1 MRKRSVVLG
10 ACIFAAFSLTGLQN
24 RQSAKGNLTFNATVL
39 EIGENTISVE
49 PFENEEISTGEIT
62 VTTDVVSKI
71 EVPELEEG
79 TEVCIVYNGEILET
93 YPARI
98 KTVFAIYLLDENGE
112 AIIPKDSD

>member
-10 ACIFAAFSLTGLQN
+10 ACIFAAFSLTGCKDTETP
-24 RQSAKGNLTFNATVL
+24 KGNPTFNATVL

-71 EVPELEEG
+71 EVPELEE
-79 TEVCIVYNGEILET
+79 
-93 YPARI
+93 
-98 KTVFAIYLLDENGE
+98 
-112 AIIPKDSD
+112 

>member
-10 ACIFAAFSLTGLQN
+10 ACIFAAFSLTGCKDTETL
-24 RQSAKGNLTFNATVL
+24 KGNPTFNATVL
-39 EIGENTISVE
+39 EI
-49 PFENEEISTGEIT
+49 STGEIL
-62 VTTDVVSKI
+62 VTTDVISKI

-112 AIIPKDSD
+112 AIIEKDSD

>member
-10 ACIFAAFSLTGLQN
+10 ACIFAAFSLTGCKDTETP
-24 RQSAKGNLTFNATVL
+24 KGNPTFNATVL
-39 EIGENTISVE
+39 EI
-49 PFENEEISTGEIT
+49 GEIT

>member
-10 ACIFAAFSLTGLQN
+10 ACIFAAFSLTGCKDTETP
-24 RQSAKGNLTFNATVL
+24 KGNPTFNATVL
-39 EIGENTISVE
+39 ISVE

>member
-1 MRKRSVVLG
+1 MPVFCCV
-10 ACIFAAFSLTGLQN
+10 SLTGCKDTETP
-24 RQSAKGNLTFNATVL
+24 KGNPTFNATVL

-79 TEVCIVYNGEILET
+79 TEVCIVYNGETFGDLS
-93 YPARI
+93 
-98 KTVFAIYLLDENGE
+98 G
-112 AIIPKDSD
+112 SD

>member
-1 MRKRSVVLG
+1 MKLR
-10 ACIFAAFSLTGLQN
+10 LQ
-24 RQSAKGNLTFNATVL
+24 RMLYQRLKY
-39 EIGENTISVE
+39 
-49 PFENEEISTGEIT
+49 
-62 VTTDVVSKI
+62 
-71 EVPELEEG
+71 LEEG

>member
-10 ACIFAAFSLTGLQN
+10 ACIFAAFSLTGCKDTETP
-24 RQSAKGNLTFNATVL
+24 KGNPTFNATVL

-49 PFENEEISTGEIT
+49 PFENEEISGEIT

>member
-10 ACIFAAFSLTGLQN
+10 ACIFAAFSLTGCKDTETL
-24 RQSAKGNLTFNATVL
+24 KGNPTFNATVL
-39 EIGENTISVE
+39 EIGENTILVE
-49 PFENEEISTGEIT
+49 PFENEEISTGEIL
-62 VTTDVVSKI
+62 VTTDVISKI
-71 EVPELEEG
+71 EVTELEEG

-112 AIIPKDSD
+112 AIIEKDSD

>member
-10 ACIFAAFSLTGLQN
+10 ACIFAAFSLTGCKDTETP
-24 RQSAKGNLTFNATVL
+24 KGNPTFNATVL
-39 EIGENTISVE
+39 EIGEN
-49 PFENEEISTGEIT
+49 T